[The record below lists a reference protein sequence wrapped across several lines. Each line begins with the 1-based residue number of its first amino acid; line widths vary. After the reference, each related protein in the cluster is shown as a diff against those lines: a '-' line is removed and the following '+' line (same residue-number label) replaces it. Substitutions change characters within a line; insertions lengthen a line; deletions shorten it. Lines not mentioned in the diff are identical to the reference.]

1 MSHRIL
7 ISIKGSLVKSH
18 THMPGCLLY
27 LPRGFVSPKTSCLP
41 LKSSSRVSTSRTS
54 GATMK
59 VVFCHATLR
68 GRFSPQIGAKREW
81 TCQFWA
87 WLVPV
92 DCDLP
97 RATVQLLLA
106 SKGTVQACPFPH
118 AEADC
123 HPTVKI
129 VLCRIVALNPRRGT
143 CSSKIWL

>member
-1 MSHRIL
+1 
-7 ISIKGSLVKSH
+7 
-18 THMPGCLLY
+18 
-27 LPRGFVSPKTSCLP
+27 
-41 LKSSSRVSTSRTS
+41 
-54 GATMK
+54 MK

-68 GRFSPQIGAKREW
+68 GRFSPPIGAKPEW

-97 RATVQLLLA
+97 RATVQ
-106 SKGTVQACPFPH
+106 VQACPFPH

-129 VLCRIVALNPRRGT
+129 VLFRIVALNP
-143 CSSKIWL
+143 